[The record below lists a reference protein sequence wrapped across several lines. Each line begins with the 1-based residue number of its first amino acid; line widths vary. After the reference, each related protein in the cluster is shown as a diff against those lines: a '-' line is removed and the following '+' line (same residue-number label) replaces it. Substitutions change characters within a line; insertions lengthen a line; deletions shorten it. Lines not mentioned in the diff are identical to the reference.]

1 MTDIIVDQPNLILT
15 VEAED
20 QTVLLNQ
27 TQPAIL
33 SFEVV
38 GVQGPPGSG
47 TGTDLG
53 YTASTRELTSSTG
66 ADVTLPL
73 ANETTPGLARRVE
86 NGPTRYWSFDDMVNV
101 AASNGSILDW
111 VVITAGTGSGQT
123 QSANH
128 GDVIS
133 IGWVDFN
140 LGTTS
145 TGRTSRTLS
154 TASIDVGDGLTTYR
168 CAMVTYGLSTGTESY
183 RTRFGFFDS
192 VSIAPTDGALFFYTH
207 GTNGGRWRCETFTG
221 GVSTA
226 ADSGVTVAADTAY
239 LLEVIIDPT
248 GPSADFKIN
257 GSTVATITTNIP
269 VDALTG
275 AGIFAQKFAGTS
287 ATTPFKV
294 DYQSVEQIL
303 TGRA

>member
-73 ANETTPGLARRVE
+73 ATETTPGLARRVE
-86 NGPTRYWSFDDMVNV
+86 NGPTRFWSFDDFVNV
-101 AASNGSILDW
+101 VGHTGGIGDW
-111 VVITAGTGSGQT
+111 VVNNFGAGAGQT
-123 QSANH
+123 QSDTHPDGA
-128 GDVIS
+128 S

-140 LGTTS
+140 LGTNS
-145 TGRTSRTLS
+145 AGRTARTLS
-154 TASIDVGDGLTTYR
+154 TSCIDVGDGLTTYR
-168 CAMVTYGLSTGTESY
+168 CYMQQLTLSNGTISY
-183 RTRFGFFDS
+183 RTRIGLLDN
-192 VSIAPTDGALFFYTH
+192 ITGGTGEGATFSYTH
-207 GTNGGRWRCETFTG
+207 GTIDGRWQCNTFDTAG
-221 GVSTA
+221 TTA
-226 ADSGVTVAADTAY
+226 ADSGVTVTDGDLY
-239 LLEVIIDPT
+239 LLEIVIDPT
-248 GPSADFKIN
+248 VPNATFRIN
-257 GSTVATITTNIP
+257 GTVVATITDNIP
-269 VDALTG
+269 VDDLTG
-275 AGIFAQKFAGTS
+275 AGIMTQKFAGAT